1 MEDLIMMQL
10 TGSILRWIRS
20 RKLFA
25 IVSVIILFTTVLVA
39 CGGSPPATPSKYNG
53 KISVGL
59 DSDAVTLDP
68 LKSSAFVDRQVMLN
82 LYDTLVRLDE
92 HNAIVP
98 DLATSWSFTSP
109 TQLVFTLRTDVKFQ
123 DGTPFN
129 ADAVVFNINRI
140 LSTPSSP
147 RYSEISSIK
156 SVDAVDASHVQ
167 FTLKKAFTPLLATLT
182 DRAGMMLSPT
192 AVNKLGSG
200 LSNGPVNVGSGP

>member
-1 MEDLIMMQL
+1 MMQL

-53 KISVGL
+53 KIGVGL

-98 DLATSWSFTSP
+98 DLATSWSFTAP

-129 ADAVVFNINRI
+129 ADAVVFNINRNYP
-140 LSTPSSP
+140 LRHHPASVRCQT
-147 RYSEISSIK
+147 YS
-156 SVDAVDASHVQ
+156 
-167 FTLKKAFTPLLATLT
+167 L
-182 DRAGMMLSPT
+182 
-192 AVNKLGSG
+192 
-200 LSNGPVNVGSGP
+200 